1 MLQQEI
7 NYRPVRGKTYSLFG
21 NAPSSYPYYKLIEN
35 LADVCLQH
43 YDIKMLLVEIQK
55 ASGKKKLL
63 KKLVKN
69 STNDTIV
76 SFVLNTLKDSLW
88 IYTTE
93 VDEHLRNLSV
103 FKIWDRRLGT
113 TEEQYHLYMLEIE
126 LMNRIHNE
134 NFKKC
139 EHKIALLP
147 YCLQD
152 FQNGCKSTKGDLDH
166 ICKGCSGRCFINHA
180 SRLLR
185 NNGITPYIW
194 MSSSIKAFPK
204 LLKAKQQSIGILGI
218 ACIPELVWGMRMCM
232 HLGIPVVGIPLD
244 ANRCMRWMGRF
255 HENSVNLEKLN
266 DLLSRASESKEQP
279 LILIA
284 EKNNPNK
291 VKEYKE

>member
-1 MLQQEI
+1 MLVQEI
-7 NYRPVRGKTYSLFG
+7 SYKPVRGKTYSLFG
-21 NAPSSYPYYKLIEN
+21 SASSSYPYYKLIEN
-35 LADVCLQH
+35 LANICLQH
-43 YDIKMLLVEIQK
+43 YDIKTLLFEIQK
-55 ASGKKKLL
+55 ASGRMKFL

-69 STNDTIV
+69 NTNNSIV
-76 SFVLNTLKDSLW
+76 SFVLNTLRDSLR

-93 VDEHLRNLSV
+93 VDEHLRRLSI

-126 LMNRIHNE
+126 LINRINKE

-152 FQNGCKSTKGDLDH
+152 FQNGCKSTRGDIDY
-166 ICKGCSGRCFINHA
+166 ICKGCSGKCFINRA
-180 SRLLR
+180 SRILR
-185 NNGITPYIW
+185 NNDITPYIW

-204 LLKAKQQSIGILGI
+204 LLKARPQSIGILGI

-232 HLGIPVVGIPLD
+232 HLGIPVVGMPLD
-244 ANRCMRWMGRF
+244 ANRCMRWMGKF

-266 DLLSRASESKEQP
+266 DLLSAASENKQQP
-279 LILIA
+279 LILIT
-284 EKNNPNK
+284 ENNKSECN
-291 VKEYKE
+291 